1 MTEHLPRPRPD
12 APGPDAVPPP
22 AERVHAHDHNRDKD
36 PALVRREP
44 VSFVRRG
51 ARLNAGRQA
60 VWDRQAERVLVDVP
74 RGRGATSVDA
84 RARLDWAGVFGREAP
99 LLVDIGSGLGESTA
113 QAAADRPDWN
123 VLAVEVYVPGL
134 AALMTRVEQQGLENV
149 RAVEANAPELLDA
162 LLTPG
167 SVSEV
172 WVFFPDPWHKKRHHK
187 RRLVSPAFADRVARV
202 LAPGGV
208 LRLATDWSGYAVQMR
223 EVLEAHP
230 EFENL
235 FPGRAAGED
244 SPLTRVRRE
253 GRETEVGAQP
263 LPAGWE
269 RAAEE
274 ERPLRA
280 GLGEARAGAAAADPV
295 DHDGGWAPRFEG
307 RPITSFEAK
316 SQRAGRLVFD
326 LAYRRR

>member
-1 MTEHLPRPRPD
+1 MTERTPSPEPRPQDD
-12 APGPDAVPPP
+12 APEAAVAHP
-22 AERVHAHDHNRDKD
+22 HDHNRDKD
-36 PALVRREP
+36 PELVRREP

-51 ARLNAGRQA
+51 ARLSAGRQA
-60 VWDRQAERVLVDVP
+60 VWDRIADRVLVDVP
-74 RGRGATSVDA
+74 RHRAATSVDPEA
-84 RARLDWAGVFGREAP
+84 SLDWAAEFGRSAP

-123 VLAVEVYVPGL
+123 VLSVEVYIPGL
-134 AALMTRVEQQGLENV
+134 AALMAQVEQRGLENV
-149 RAVEANAPELLDA
+149 RAVEANAPELLDS
-162 LLTPG
+162 LLEPG
-167 SVSEV
+167 SVQEV

-223 EVLEAHP
+223 QVLEAHP

-235 FPGRAAGED
+235 FPGRAAGEE

-253 GRETEVGAQP
+253 GLELEVGAQP

-269 RAAEE
+269 EAPQE

-280 GLGEARAGAAAADPV
+280 GLGEALAASAAEDPV
-295 DHDGGWAPRFEG
+295 DHDGGWAPRYEG
-307 RPITSFEAK
+307 RPVTSFEAK
-316 SQRAGRLVFD
+316 SRRAGRLTFD